1 MDVWLAPEAAH
12 HLKALELT
20 PAGRN
25 GKGYL
30 IGHIRGGRRI
40 VERIL
45 PAGSSSAGLLSRL
58 QDIETVFDGRIL
70 GFFLFNPT
78 DKDRKRF
85 LTPACTE
92 RIFLEIRAGR
102 RTRRPIRAFNV
113 EFTGRF
119 RLTSISLAGPPA
131 EP

>member
-1 MDVWLAPEAAH
+1 MDAWLAPEAAH
-12 HLKALELT
+12 HLKALALT
-20 PAGRN
+20 SGGRKM
-25 GKGYL
+25 KGYL

-40 VERIL
+40 VESIL

-70 GFFLFNPT
+70 GFFLFNPA
-78 DKDRKRF
+78 DKDKKRF
-85 LTPACTE
+85 LAPACTE
-92 RIFLEIRAGR
+92 RLVLEIRSGS

-119 RLTSISLAGPPA
+119 RLTAIPLAGPPA
-131 EP
+131 DF